1 MNDTPENQQKNAS
14 PETQK
19 LSDSKKY
26 GLLVIAGILLIGA
39 YFFGTQIEI
48 NQTYNHNAVAGTKN
62 NNNKPLPKG
71 EILKTENLKIF
82 PSDQILGDTSEKPSI
97 TMIEYGSMTC
107 PHCAVFHTTI
117 LPMIKENYITP
128 KKIQYIFRDYP
139 LDGAALKATLLSKCD
154 MSKRQAFLDLLYKK
168 QQEWTKGATIA
179 DIEKNLLVIGK
190 MGGLSEDTITKCL
203 NDSQIINDTLT
214 IQQESTKLYAIEA
227 TPTIL
232 INNQKFSGSLDADD
246 FKAIFDSLLVKQL
259 NTETPSSKPT
269 Q

>member
-14 PETQK
+14 PKTQK

-39 YFFGTQIEI
+39 YFWLKQIDI
-48 NQTYNHNAVAGTKN
+48 NQTYNHNAVANTTD
-62 NNNKPLPKG
+62 NNKPIPKG
-71 EILKTENLKIF
+71 ETLKTEKLKIF
-82 PSDQILGDTSEKPSI
+82 PSDQILGDTSEKPLI

-117 LPMIKENYITP
+117 LPMIEENYINP

-190 MGGLSEDTITKCL
+190 MGGLSEEIITKCL
-203 NDSQIINDTLT
+203 NDTEIINDTLT

-232 INNQKFSGSLDADD
+232 INNQKFSGNIDIDD
-246 FKAIFDSLLVKQL
+246 FKAIFDSLLAKKSDA
-259 NTETPSSKPT
+259 ETSSVTPT